1 MYKVSGNR
9 RKNENKMKKKWTIF
23 TVLLPLIILIDQL
36 SKYIVSVNM
45 YQGQFIR
52 VIGSYLRIVYVRNPH
67 AAFGIPLGS
76 PLLMLILT
84 SFASVL
90 LIIYFALVRKKSNIF
105 YLAITFIIGGAIG
118 NLIDRLRIKEV
129 IDFIEV
135 GVEKFK
141 WPVFNVADSCV
152 TIGIIL
158 LLWLWFFRA
167 NKEENE
173 NSIPEIKNLDKSVK
187 IVNNS

>member
-1 MYKVSGNR
+1 VPGTG
-9 RKNENKMKKKWTIF
+9 RKNGRKMRKKWIIF
-23 TVLLPLIILIDQL
+23 TVFFPLVIVIDQL
-36 SKYIVSVNM
+36 SKYLVSVNM
-45 YQGQFIR
+45 YQGQHIR
-52 VIGSYLRIVYVRNPH
+52 IIGPYLRIVYIRNPH

-84 SFASVL
+84 SIASVL
-90 LIIYFALVRKKSNIF
+90 LVIYFTLVSNKTAFF
-105 YLAITFIIGGAIG
+105 YFAITLIIGGAIG

-152 TIGIIL
+152 TVGIIL
-158 LLWLWFFRA
+158 LLWIWFFRT
-167 NKEENE
+167 KKEGEEN
-173 NSIPEIKNLDKSVK
+173 STRKTKTLDKSIK